1 MLNSRYLQSST
12 QWLFLIVQYV
22 FNLTVKILPYMQGP
36 FPRLCSF
43 LIFLTSKS
51 MRWYVSLHFWSLNF
65 VSGQMIWYI
74 RHLWP
79 ARTRSCISSA
89 IILTC
94 IQALR
99 DILELARRCVDVD
112 QALGMCDL
120 QQAGFSS
127 KNKSKPN
134 IFPWQNIH
142 GEKFICDMLACT
154 EIAFEKV
161 LPSEYTTSTKYSE
174 S

>member
-1 MLNSRYLQSST
+1 MDVFDGRCSLRFSGEVSWDNLIHMLNSRYLQSST

-36 FPRLCSF
+36 FPRLWSF

-51 MRWYVSLHFWSLNF
+51 MRWYVSLHFWSQNF

-79 ARTRSCISSA
+79 ALTRSCISSA

-134 IFPWQNIH
+134 IFRGKISMGRNS
-142 GEKFICDMLACT
+142 FVIC
-154 EIAFEKV
+154 
-161 LPSEYTTSTKYSE
+161 
-174 S
+174 